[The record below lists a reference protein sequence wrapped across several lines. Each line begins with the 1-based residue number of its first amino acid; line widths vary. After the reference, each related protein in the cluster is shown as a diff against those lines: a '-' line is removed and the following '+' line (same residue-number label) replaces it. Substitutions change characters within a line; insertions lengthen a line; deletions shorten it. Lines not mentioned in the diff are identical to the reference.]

1 MRPEKLLM
9 QLKSKVKG
17 LEQDLKL
24 EKEKNA
30 ELEKENKEL
39 KKAKAST
46 RIKSRKSSI
55 KKSEE

>member
-1 MRPEKLLM
+1 MRSEKLLM
-9 QLKSKVKG
+9 QVQSKVKE
-17 LEQDLKL
+17 LERNLKL
-24 EKEKNA
+24 ERKKNA

-46 RIKSRKSSI
+46 RIKSKRSSV